1 MGFGGWMRHIGALQR
16 SLPRLPRGAPLSEP
30 APAALGRMRAAGGT
44 AIGILAVISFCHLL
58 NDMLQSLLPA
68 LYPMIKS
75 SYGLSFAQIGLLT
88 FTFQF
93 TASLLQPAVGALAD
107 KSPRPYSL
115 AIGMGFTLVGLLLL
129 AFAASYSL
137 LLVAAALIGTGSSV
151 FHPESSRVA
160 RMASGGRHGF
170 AQSVFQV
177 GGNLGTS
184 AGPLLAAFI
193 VLPHGQSSVAWFSGA
208 ALLGIFLLV
217 NVGHWYKAHG
227 VSRLASAANARR
239 VAPRR
244 HVALALIV
252 LLMLVFSKY
261 VYLASISSYYTFYL
275 IERFHLSVRSSQL
288 HLFVFLASAAIGG
301 MIGGPL
307 GDRLGSKYI
316 IWASILGVLPFTLL
330 LPHANLFW
338 TGVLTVPIGLILAS
352 AFPAIVVYA
361 QDLLPGRTGTVA
373 GLFFGLAFGMGS
385 IGAAVLGRL
394 ADHVG
399 IDTIYQICAF
409 LPLIGLLAAFLP
421 DLHETH
427 AEAHAQEAT

>member
-1 MGFGGWMRHIGALQR
+1 MNQSATAVG
-16 SLPRLPRGAPLSEP
+16 SL
-30 APAALGRMRAAGGT
+30 RAAGGT
-44 AIGILAVISFCHLL
+44 ALGILAAISFCHLL
-58 NDMLQSLLPA
+58 NDMMQSLLPA

-75 SYGLSFAQIGLLT
+75 SYRLSFGQIGLLT

-93 TASLLQPAVGALAD
+93 TASLLQPLVGALAD

-115 AIGMGFTLVGLLLL
+115 AIGMGFSLVGLVLL

-208 ALLGIFLLV
+208 ALLGMFMLV

-227 VSRLASAANARR
+227 VSRLASAASARR
-239 VAPRR
+239 VAPRH
-244 HVALALIV
+244 HVTLALIV

-275 IERFHLSVRSSQL
+275 IERFHLSVRSAQL

-307 GDRLGSKYI
+307 GDRFGSKYI
-316 IWASILGVLPFTLL
+316 IWVSILGVLPFTLL

-385 IGAAVLGRL
+385 IGAAVLGKL
-394 ADHVG
+394 ADHIGV
-399 IDTIYQICAF
+399 DAIYRICAF

-421 DLHETH
+421 DLHKAAR
-427 AEAHAQEAT
+427 AEATGC

>member
-1 MGFGGWMRHIGALQR
+1 MNDAAYAPTAARKAGETAL
-16 SLPRLPRGAPLSEP
+16 
-30 APAALGRMRAAGGT
+30 
-44 AIGILAVISFCHLL
+44 GILAAISFCHLL

-93 TASLLQPAVGALAD
+93 TASLLQPLVGALAD

-115 AIGMGFTLVGLLLL
+115 AIGMGFTLAGLLLL
-129 AFAASYSL
+129 AFAASYTL
-137 LLVAAALIGTGSSV
+137 LLAAAALIGTGSSV

-160 RMASGGRHGF
+160 RMASGGKHGL
-170 AQSVFQV
+170 AQSLFQV

-208 ALLGIFLLV
+208 ALLGMFLLV

-227 VSRLASAANARR
+227 ITRLARAGTVRHA
-239 VAPRR
+239 APRH
-244 HVALALIV
+244 HVALALVV

-261 VYLASISSYYTFYL
+261 VYLASINSYYTFYL
-275 IERFHLSVRSSQL
+275 IEHFHLSVRSSQL
-288 HLFVFLASAAIGG
+288 HLFVFLASAALGG
-301 MIGGPL
+301 MLGGPL

-385 IGAAVLGRL
+385 IGAAVLGKV
-394 ADHVG
+394 ADHLGV
-399 IDTIYQICAF
+399 DAIYQICAF

-421 DLHETH
+421 DLRESH
-427 AEAHAQEAT
+427 AAHTA

>member
-1 MGFGGWMRHIGALQR
+1 
-16 SLPRLPRGAPLSEP
+16 
-30 APAALGRMRAAGGT
+30 
-44 AIGILAVISFCHLL
+44 
-58 NDMLQSLLPA
+58 
-68 LYPMIKS
+68 MIKS
-75 SYGLSFAQIGLLT
+75 SYRLSFAQIGLLT

-93 TASLLQPAVGALAD
+93 TASLLQPLVGAMAD
-107 KSPRPYSL
+107 KNPRPYSL
-115 AIGMGFTLVGLLLL
+115 AIGMGFTLAGLLLL
-129 AFAASYSL
+129 AFAASYTL

-160 RMASGGRHGF
+160 RMASGGRHGL

-193 VLPHGQSSVAWFSGA
+193 VLPHGQSSVAWFSAA

-217 NVGHWYKAHG
+217 NVGHWYKTHG
-227 VSRLASAANARR
+227 VSRLAGAAGARR
-239 VAPRR
+239 PAPRH
-244 HVALALIV
+244 HVAAALVV

-261 VYLASISSYYTFYL
+261 VYLASINSYYTFYL
-275 IERFHLSVRSSQL
+275 IEHFHLSVRSSQL
-288 HLFVFLASAAIGG
+288 HLFLFLASAAIGG
-301 MIGGPL
+301 MVGGPL
-307 GDRLGSKYI
+307 GDRLGAKYI

-338 TGVLTVPIGLILAS
+338 TGVLTVPIGLIIAS

-385 IGAAVLGRL
+385 IGAAVLGKL
-394 ADHVG
+394 ADHIGV
-399 IDTIYQICAF
+399 DAIYQICAF

-421 DLHETH
+421 DLHKSH
-427 AEAHAQEAT
+427 ATTAA